1 MPRALAAARLAPE
14 EAAAPRAPTTIASHY
29 HAAALAPL
37 DNLDLFELKRRFQ
50 QANEWIDAA
59 GALRDLRFLGHARRA
74 LLPLPIVD
82 RRDEGPIDGDAVF
95 PPFASRPV
103 PGLEGKRVAV
113 IGSGGGG
120 ACVAVVG
127 VARAFEEAG
136 IKPQLIT
143 ACSGSAIWGSMWAA
157 GMSAAEMASFSLG
170 WRPEDYLDVQWRR
183 LPGFLVS
190 ALRGFSGLAKGEA
203 IERLVEG
210 RLEGMTAGETEIPL
224 ETVVYNLDRGLVE
237 HFGTRDTPD
246 VRVSELMRI
255 AIALPLFIEAVRV
268 HGHLYVD
275 GGVVEMFPAQPVIR
289 DGGFDVAL
297 GLNFMLPADFEPEEI
312 TGWDERRMGLMTA
325 SRQVQQGTFLELAR
339 RQRDELG
346 DTLTLLTPVDPTLLH
361 GVSFYDLFIDRS
373 RWPEMMRAGY
383 DVASAAL
390 DRWRSAQPTR
400 SASRS
405 ISSA

>member
-1 MPRALAAARLAPE
+1 M
-14 EAAAPRAPTTIASHY
+14 
-29 HAAALAPL
+29 APL
-37 DNLDLFELKRRFQ
+37 DRLDLYELKRRFE

-59 GALRDLRFLGHARRA
+59 GALRDLRFLAHARRA
-74 LLPLPIVD
+74 LLPLPLVD
-82 RRDEGPIDGDAVF
+82 RRDEGPVDGDAVF
-95 PPFASRPV
+95 PPFRERPA

-113 IGSGGGG
+113 VGSGGGG

-136 IKPQLIT
+136 VKPALLT

-170 WRPEDYLDVQWRR
+170 WRPEDYLDVQWTR
-183 LPGFLVS
+183 LPAFLVS

-210 RLEGMTAGETEIPL
+210 RLEGMTAGETEFPL

-237 HFGTRDTPD
+237 YFGTRTTPD

-268 HGHLYVD
+268 HDHLYVD
-275 GGVVEMFPAQPVIR
+275 GGVVELFPARPVLEE
-289 DGGFDVAL
+289 GGFDTVI
-297 GLNFMLPADFEPEEI
+297 GLNFMLPHDFEPQEI
-312 TGWDERRMGLMTA
+312 TGWDERPMGLMTA
-325 SRQVQQGTFLELAR
+325 SRQVQQGAFLELAR

-346 DTLTLLTPVDPTLLH
+346 EKLTLLTPVDPALLH

-373 RWPEMMRAGY
+373 KWPEMMRAGY
-383 DVASAAL
+383 DAASRAL
-390 DRWRSAQPTR
+390 DRWRGEDTTTADSPR
-400 SASRS
+400 SV
-405 ISSA
+405 SSA